1 MLTSSQPVV
10 VESPQ
15 SPVMLRLRD
24 ETTDLHKQAETKP
37 FQLAFVRGQLTREQ
51 YIAWLGQMYV
61 MHRELDAA
69 LKRAAETS
77 EPIRRVVT
85 DEQYQSPYLRED
97 LAFFGVDPATVKATR
112 GTQAF
117 IDRIHAVA
125 AANPLDTLGLHY
137 VLEGSKNGNR
147 FIVRAVWKSL
157 GLTPG
162 QGDRY
167 LNTYGDAQPAK
178 WGAFKASMNQIPFTT
193 AEIDRLVAA
202 AKEAFTGVMWM
213 SDDLG

>member
-61 MHRELDAA
+61 MHSELDAA
-69 LKRAAETS
+69 LKRAAEKS

-97 LAFFGVDPATVKATR
+97 RSLAYTGTRTQKGRTGFRRVPCTVETH
-112 GTQAF
+112 GT
-117 IDRIHAVA
+117 
-125 AANPLDTLGLHY
+125 
-137 VLEGSKNGNR
+137 
-147 FIVRAVWKSL
+147 
-157 GLTPG
+157 
-162 QGDRY
+162 
-167 LNTYGDAQPAK
+167 
-178 WGAFKASMNQIPFTT
+178 GASTC
-193 AEIDRLVAA
+193 RR
-202 AKEAFTGVMWM
+202 
-213 SDDLG
+213 